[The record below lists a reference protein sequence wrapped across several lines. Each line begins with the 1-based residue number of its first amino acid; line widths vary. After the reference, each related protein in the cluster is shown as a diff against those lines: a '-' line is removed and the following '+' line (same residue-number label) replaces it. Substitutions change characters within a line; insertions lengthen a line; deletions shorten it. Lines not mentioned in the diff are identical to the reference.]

1 MTTLEIQGVGKVQ
14 VDDSFVTLPPDKQQ
28 AVVEE
33 ITRAAMPKKV
43 ASTVSDAVKKVATLA
58 PTDRQLGMQEAAR
71 VFSMP
76 NQTIAD
82 IAGAPVDA
90 ANWVLKQVGLGSD
103 KPFLGSESIKGG
115 MESVGIPVGQTP
127 QTPEGRV
134 AGAGLQGAVGA
145 LAPYGIAQKFMSSA
159 NPVVRGVATALG
171 TQPGTQLA
179 AGMGAGM
186 GGQIAEE
193 KAPGNVWLR
202 LLGTLGGAMAGGGM
216 VARFDP
222 ANPAGAA
229 TKELLGAFKR
239 SDVTP
244 TIGAVGGPSA
254 KIVQQTLANIPGAAG
269 VITKGAQRSL
279 DETGAAAGKLA
290 DRWGG
295 GVAGTPAETGGTLKQ
310 GVERYAQDET
320 AGQGMT
326 IAEIIAKPSAMT
338 SFRAKAGALYD
349 RLAAMVPANM
359 KFQAKN
365 AGQALVK
372 AETRFDDPAMRG
384 LFANPVLRGFL
395 QTLAKTNGE
404 LSWNDLRAFRSEVGE
419 MIAEPTL
426 TANVGRAQLE
436 SLYAGLSRDIEQAA
450 KTIGPAAERALTMAD
465 RFYKSGMERI
475 NGQLNK
481 FFGADSPEAA
491 WQKLLAAAGEKGGA
505 SIGRI
510 NALKRSL
517 PQDEWDQVASTLI
530 ATMGKQT
537 AGQQLADEAFSAST
551 FLTNYAKLSPAARD
565 AIFNG
570 SGRQELRSA
579 LDDLVKV
586 TAAQKGVEK
595 MANFSG
601 TGRVAL
607 TGGLGALALSQPL
620 TVAMTV
626 VGARVAAK
634 LMTSPT
640 FVRWLAKAPAAAGTP
655 TLWTRQAQRL
665 RAMTQNDPALA
676 QAVNVYLQ
684 AVEEQLVNPAGQQA
698 PASP

>member
-1 MTTLEIQGVGKVQ
+1 MATLDIQGVGKVQ
-14 VDDSFVTLPPDKQQ
+14 VDDKFTTLPPDRQNAIVAEIIKSVAPTKAK
-28 AVVEE
+28 AVGDVV
-33 ITRAAMPKKV
+33 RGV
-43 ASTVSDAVKKVATLA
+43 AEKA
-58 PTDRQLGMQEAAR
+58 PTDREAGMQEAAR

-76 NQTIAD
+76 NQTMAD

-90 ANWVLKQVGLGSD
+90 ANWLLRQVGLGSD

-115 MESVGIPVGQTP
+115 MESLGIPVGQTP

-134 AGAGLQGAVGA
+134 AGAGLSGAVSA
-145 LAPYGIAQKFMSSA
+145 MVPYGVAQKFMSSA
-159 NPVVRGVATALG
+159 SPVVKGVATALG

-186 GGQIAEE
+186 GGQFAEE
-193 KAPGNVWLR
+193 KAPGNVWAR
-202 LLGTLGGAMAGGGM
+202 LAGTLGGALVGGGL

-222 ANPAGAA
+222 ANPAGQP
-229 TKELLGAFKR
+229 TRELLSAFDR
-239 SDVTP
+239 SGVTP

-254 KIVQQTLANIPGAAG
+254 KIVQQTLANIPGSAG

-279 DETGAAAGKLA
+279 DETGAAATNLA

-295 GVAGTPAETGGTLKQ
+295 GVAGTPAETGATLQQ
-310 GVERYAQDET
+310 GVERYAQDAA

-326 IAEIIAKPSAMT
+326 IAEIIANPSAAT
-338 SFRAKAGALYD
+338 SFRAKANALYERVGALIPS
-349 RLAAMVPANM
+349 RQEFSAWNTGRALADIMARFNAPALRDA
-359 KFQAKN
+359 FQNSTIARW
-365 AGQALVK
+365 AQAYSH
-372 AETRFDDPAMRG
+372 
-384 LFANPVLRGFL
+384 
-395 QTLAKTNGE
+395 TNGRV
-404 LSWNDLRAFRSEVGE
+404 SWNDLRQFRSDVGE
-419 MIAEPTL
+419 LIDQPVLA
-426 TANVGRAQLE
+426 AKIGRAQLE

-450 KTIGPAAERALTMAD
+450 RTVGPAAERALTMAD
-465 RFYKSGMERI
+465 RFYKTGMDRI

-481 FFGADSPEAA
+481 FFKAESPEGA
-491 WQKLLAAAGEKGGA
+491 WQKLLTAAGEKGGA

-530 ATMGKQT
+530 ATMGKPT
-537 AGQQLADEAFSAST
+537 AGQQLAEDAFSAGT
-551 FLTNYAKLSPAARD
+551 FVTNYAKLSPAARY

-586 TAAQKGVEK
+586 TAAQKGLEK

-607 TGGLGALALSQPL
+607 TGGLGALALSQPM

-684 AVEEQLVNPAGQQA
+684 AVEEQTANPAGRQA